1 MARKSGQQI
10 RHGNLGTSV
19 ILLLFLRP
27 VFLACG
33 KRQRQKYLR
42 SSRAS
47 KSALSN
53 GRFKYGITKSY
64 LLGSNMSKRIENIN
78 TRFLTFDRSGLTL
91 RISAQG
97 GVLTALDG
105 IGEREKVTLKKN
117 AEVKATSIS
126 GLSAMYG
133 VSASMIERAITSGEL
148 PVSRLRRRVIIR
160 IEDAERWIGKS
171 RRKDA

>member
-1 MARKSGQQI
+1 
-10 RHGNLGTSV
+10 
-19 ILLLFLRP
+19 
-27 VFLACG
+27 
-33 KRQRQKYLR
+33 
-42 SSRAS
+42 
-47 KSALSN
+47 
-53 GRFKYGITKSY
+53 
-64 LLGSNMSKRIENIN
+64 MSKRIENIN